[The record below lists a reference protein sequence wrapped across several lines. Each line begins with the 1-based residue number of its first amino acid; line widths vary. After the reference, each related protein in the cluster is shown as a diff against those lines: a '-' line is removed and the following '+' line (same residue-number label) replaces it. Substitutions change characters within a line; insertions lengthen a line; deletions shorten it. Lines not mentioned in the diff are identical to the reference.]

1 MSNDTPKIDG
11 PAVHRAAVAH
21 AGELGTAAVAH
32 AQAVKE
38 ALMAAGLG
46 EGNIEMR
53 APEFI
58 TGSSDD
64 RAARRVDIV
73 KAN

>member
-1 MSNDTPKIDG
+1 
-11 PAVHRAAVAH
+11 
-21 AGELGTAAVAH
+21 
-32 AQAVKE
+32 
-38 ALMAAGLG
+38 MAAGLG

-58 TGSSDD
+58 TGAADD
-64 RAARRVDIV
+64 RAARRVDIL